1 MTQQRNHRIHSGH
14 RTNTGRI
21 THEDRKSGRFYTRRR
36 RMRTAVALV
45 FILTAL
51 FLYRTGQLYLER
63 KALSREAQQWHR
75 VQAGNTPAEP
85 DGGVEY
91 QGKSYR
97 RNTYIKAIL
106 CMGIDRPGSLE
117 ETRTAGFGGQAD
129 GIFLVAQDTA
139 RDRIKVLVI
148 PRDTMTEITL
158 TDLSGNEL
166 GSSIQHLTL
175 AYAYG
180 DGREKSCRYM
190 TEAVSRLLGG
200 MSIDGYMAVSMSVL
214 PLANDKVG
222 GVTVTIEEPGLKQA
236 DPVFVQGQTVTLR
249 GEQAEKYV
257 RYRDMGRAQS
267 ALVRME
273 RQKTYIKGFLD
284 AARNKSRLDDSL
296 IPDLMKE
303 IEPYMVTDMTKDR
316 YLDMALDFLGG
327 NQDFTDADMVTLPG
341 TAVETVIYDEYHPNQ
356 EEIMEI
362 VLDWFYRPR
371 E

>member
-14 RTNTGRI
+14 GTNTGRI
-21 THEDRKSGRFYTRRR
+21 THEDRKRGRFYTRRR
-36 RMRTAVALV
+36 WQQAAAALV
-45 FILTAL
+45 FILAAL

-117 ETRTAGFGGQAD
+117 ETMTAGSGGQAD

-175 AYAYG
+175 A
-180 DGREKSCRYM
+180 
-190 TEAVSRLLGG
+190 
-200 MSIDGYMAVSMSVL
+200 
-214 PLANDKVG
+214 
-222 GVTVTIEEPGLKQA
+222 
-236 DPVFVQGQTVTLR
+236 
-249 GEQAEKYV
+249 
-257 RYRDMGRAQS
+257 
-267 ALVRME
+267 
-273 RQKTYIKGFLD
+273 
-284 AARNKSRLDDSL
+284 
-296 IPDLMKE
+296 
-303 IEPYMVTDMTKDR
+303 
-316 YLDMALDFLGG
+316 
-327 NQDFTDADMVTLPG
+327 
-341 TAVETVIYDEYHPNQ
+341 
-356 EEIMEI
+356 
-362 VLDWFYRPR
+362 
-371 E
+371 